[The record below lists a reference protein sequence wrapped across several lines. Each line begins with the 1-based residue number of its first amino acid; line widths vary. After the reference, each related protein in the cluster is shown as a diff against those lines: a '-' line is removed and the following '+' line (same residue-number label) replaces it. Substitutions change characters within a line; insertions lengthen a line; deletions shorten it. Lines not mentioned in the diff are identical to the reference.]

1 MRTKGAKTGIKG
13 NCINK
18 EQFESLCK
26 IHCTRDEICAVLGIT
41 DVTLYAWLKQQ
52 YGEDVSLKE
61 IMAYYAAG
69 GKASLRRIQ
78 WKQAETNPAM
88 AMFLGKNYLGQSD
101 RPAESE
107 QELENATN
115 ILISIKK
122 AVDNDAE

>member
-1 MRTKGAKTGIKG
+1 MRKKGAKSGIHG
-13 NCINK
+13 NCIDK
-18 EQFESLCK
+18 TQFENLCK
-26 IHCTRDEICAVLGIT
+26 IHCTRDEICAVFGIT
-41 DVTLYAWLKQQ
+41 DFTLYAWIKQQ

-61 IMAYYAAG
+61 IMSYYAAG

-122 AVDNDAE
+122 AVDNDVE

>member
-18 EQFESLCK
+18 EQFENLCK

-52 YGEDVSLKE
+52 YGEDRTLKE
-61 IMAYYAAG
+61 IMSYYQAG

-78 WKQAETNPAM
+78 WRQAESNPAM

-122 AVDNDAE
+122 AVENDAE

>member
-52 YGEDVSLKE
+52 YGEEVSLKE
-61 IMAYYAAG
+61 IMSYYAAG

-101 RPAESE
+101 KPAEAES
-107 QELENATN
+107 QLDSVAN
-115 ILISIKK
+115 ILVSIKK
-122 AVDNDAE
+122 VAEDNVD